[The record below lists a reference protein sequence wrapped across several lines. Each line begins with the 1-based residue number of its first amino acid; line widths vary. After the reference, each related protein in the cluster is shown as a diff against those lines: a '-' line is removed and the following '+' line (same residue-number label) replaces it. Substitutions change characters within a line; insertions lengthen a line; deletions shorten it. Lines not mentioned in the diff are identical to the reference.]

1 MMPKAAEM
9 SLMGTIR
16 ERTSVRSYTA
26 QKLDAG
32 IIRDLLA
39 AAVRAPTA
47 MHAEPWAFVI
57 VQDGGQIKRLSDR
70 GKGYF
75 LDELRDAALDRDG
88 RVRDEFARPE
98 FNLFYNAGTLILICG
113 PSASPLTLPDCW
125 LAAEN
130 LMLAAC
136 ARGLGTCVIGSA
148 VTGLNRPESKAELDI
163 PADYS
168 VIAPI
173 IVVFPDSDSTP
184 APRKAPRVLA
194 WH

>member
-32 IIRDLLA
+32 IVRDLLA

-47 MHAEPWAFVI
+47 MHAEPWAFVV
-57 VQDGGQIKRLSDR
+57 VQDSEQMRRLSDR
-70 GKGYF
+70 SKRYF
-75 LDELRDAALDRDG
+75 LDELRQAELNRDG

-113 PSASPLTLPDCW
+113 PSASPLMLPDCW

-148 VTGLNRPESKAELDI
+148 ATGLNRPESKAELDI

-168 VIAPI
+168 VVAPI
-173 IVVFPDSDSTP
+173 IVGFPDGETEP
-184 APRKAPRVLA
+184 TPRKAARVLA

>member
-173 IVVFPDSDSTP
+173 IVGFPDSDSTP

>member
-148 VTGLNRPESKAELDI
+148 VTGLNRPESKAELAI